1 MMMMMIPE
9 KWGRPHQWHTR
20 SQHFHLNKKERLFLD
35 LTLDL
40 RRDLRPPVS
49 DLRLFC
55 DCHSCRI
62 CQVGSDKE
70 IMLTKTVIL
79 LLFFH
84 FTGFECIMLTAVC
97 NGDPGFFSFFIL
109 IEKKKKY
116 NGHTSPASSSFP
128 LPPSSSFLLLLLLLL
143 LPPSPLV
150 LLLLLVSPFSFS
162 LPFLSFRFRSLRGG
176 TSCWLLSRAEMR
188 RNWLS

>member
-97 NGDPGFFSFFIL
+97 NGDANQLAELIRQDPGFFSFFFL
-109 IEKKKKY
+109 SSTMAAPLRYMTPSVGPY
-116 NGHTSPASSSFP
+116 NASSKQTWVG
-128 LPPSSSFLLLLLLLL
+128 L
-143 LPPSPLV
+143 
-150 LLLLLVSPFSFS
+150 
-162 LPFLSFRFRSLRGG
+162 LPFLS
-176 TSCWLLSRAEMR
+176 
-188 RNWLS
+188 